1 MRAFTL
7 ALVAALGLTAPAF
20 AGESTIGVNLTALT
34 GRTSSSNGTTTELPF
49 GPIPTIKLRTSSGD
63 FRAQTEF
70 TPGVSAPV
78 EFYSSATNS
87 RLSGGTAS
95 IDARVAGPLRA
106 SLGIV
111 RWVQTE
117 THDTRARFD
126 VRQATFVASGPTYG
140 FALVRH
146 RVWTDAEFSVA
157 IAPRVFGSFTQ
168 KLVAT
173 PIESYDSLRGSQVD
187 IRANVSGR
195 RRLGTPVVG
204 VRYFNFGAASTRT
217 GDLVDRSA
225 GLFLTFGLR
234 ATVGG

>member
-1 MRAFTL
+1 VRIAVVALTTVL
-7 ALVAALGLTAPAF
+7 ALATPAC

-34 GRTSSSNGTTTELPF
+34 GRTSTSNGMTTGLPF
-49 GPIPTIKLRTSSGD
+49 GPIPTIELRTASGIV
-63 FRAQTEF
+63 RAQTEF

-78 EFYSSATNS
+78 DFYSNPTNT
-87 RLSGGTAS
+87 RLAGGTGS
-95 IDARVAGPLRA
+95 IDARIAGSLRA
-106 SLGIV
+106 SLGIL
-111 RWVQTE
+111 RRVQTE
-117 THDTRARFD
+117 THDTRASFE
-126 VRQATFVASGPTYG
+126 VRRATLIASGPTYG

-146 RVWTDAEFSVA
+146 RVWTDAEFSFAV
-157 IAPRVFGSFTQ
+157 APRVWGSFTQ
-168 KLVAT
+168 RLVAT
-173 PIESYDSLRGSQVD
+173 PVESYDPLRGSQVD

-217 GDLVDRSA
+217 NDLVARSA